1 VKSNIVGDGI
11 GS

>member
-1 VKSNIVGDGI
+1 MGDGI